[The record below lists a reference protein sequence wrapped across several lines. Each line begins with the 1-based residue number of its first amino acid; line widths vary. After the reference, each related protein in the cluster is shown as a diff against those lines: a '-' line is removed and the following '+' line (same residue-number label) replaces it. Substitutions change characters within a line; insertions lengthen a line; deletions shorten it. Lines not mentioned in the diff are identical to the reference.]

1 MLEYEG
7 SMETNIVGL
16 QASGMVH
23 TTKQRGR
30 AKGEAQ
36 ERKGGNTMKDVSKQA
51 QTILSSYVENLK
63 NEVAEDEYAAVTTYC
78 YDNFAQG
85 IRAVMPDVT
94 EEVIDQMYFAS
105 GFGVSKYRKGLS
117 VTRWFENTET
127 LNHIEGVIGA
137 ILANM
142 SVGTPLSLADV
153 VDNAGVKLCRKWYDY
168 QDKSYRLHEDRRICQ
183 RALNALIDAGICTKT
198 AVKTC
203 GHVHIYLYTFC

>member
-7 SMETNIVGL
+7 SVKTKIVGL
-16 QASGMVH
+16 QASGIVH
-23 TTKQRGR
+23 TTRQRDGP
-30 AKGEAQ
+30 KGFVQ
-36 ERKGGNTMKDVSKQA
+36 ERKGGNTMKDTSKQA

-63 NEVAEDEYAAVTTYC
+63 NNVAEDEYKTVTTYC

-85 IRAVMPDVT
+85 IRAVMPDAT
-94 EEVIDQMYFAS
+94 EEVIDQMFAAS
-105 GFGVSKYRKGLS
+105 GFTTGKYRKGLRS
-117 VTRWFENTET
+117 TRWFESAET

-137 ILANM
+137 ILANTN
-142 SVGTPLSLADV
+142 VGTPLSLADV

-183 RALNALIDAGICTKT
+183 RALDALIDANICTKT

>member
-1 MLEYEG
+1 
-7 SMETNIVGL
+7 
-16 QASGMVH
+16 
-23 TTKQRGR
+23 
-30 AKGEAQ
+30 
-36 ERKGGNTMKDVSKQA
+36 MKDVSKQA
-51 QTILSSYVENLK
+51 QTILSSYVGNLK

-105 GFGVSKYRKGLS
+105 GFGVGKYRKGLRNI
-117 VTRWFENTET
+117 RWFENTET

-137 ILANM
+137 ILASTN
-142 SVGTPLSLADV
+142 VGTPLSLADV